1 MTQQELK
8 TLEKQIRSEVDEALR
23 LAQADQPPTPESAFQ
38 GVHTEEV
45 FVRGME
51 LGESHSPTGEPDS
64 PAGSGAGGAEDRTS
78 LAKGLE
84 VWKPISPRVCNTV
97 A

>member
-23 LAQADQPPTPESAFQ
+23 LALADPPPTPESAFQ

-64 PAGSGAGGAEDRTS
+64 PAGSGAGGAEGRTS

-84 VWKPISPRVCNTV
+84 VWKPISPRVCNMV